1 MIYESQGSH
10 FRRVLRH
17 TWDLTC
23 IYWRYYRE
31 MGEGV
36 GEGVKLC
43 YSSSSSCALRIS
55 SFFALLSRWTM
66 WGRRSRQGSVLQLFL
81 SIPVIGQRWR
91 KNCHHCSCDS
101 ANQRGG
107 LPHWYVALLC
117 KTLPSQPFCLD
128 IVIMIEFTTRPKY
141 WIIGDMARTLFFQL
155 I

>member
-1 MIYESQGSH
+1 MKAKAVIFAEFWGTLYVDHVRFDLYLLTLLSWDGGGSGGGSEALLLQ
-10 FRRVLRH
+10 F
-17 TWDLTC
+17 
-23 IYWRYYRE
+23 
-31 MGEGV
+31 
-36 GEGVKLC
+36 KFLC
-43 YSSSSSCALRIS
+43 PPYK

-117 KTLPSQPFCLD
+117 KTLPSQPFCSD

-141 WIIGDMARTLFFQL
+141 WIIGDMARTQL